1 MDNQK
6 FEIILNSLLR
16 GSDRGNLEWKPTAV
30 SGVYLLALKD
40 SSISIAKFVE
50 GLISSTLSI
59 F

>member
-50 GLISSTLSI
+50 GLINLWC
-59 F
+59 